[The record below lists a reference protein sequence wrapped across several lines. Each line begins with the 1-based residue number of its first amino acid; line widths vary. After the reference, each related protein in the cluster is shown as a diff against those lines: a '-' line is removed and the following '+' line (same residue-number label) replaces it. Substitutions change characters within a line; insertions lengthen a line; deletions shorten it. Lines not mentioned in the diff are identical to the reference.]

1 MQNNWFLDHTF
12 AEVLI
17 FFFFTGDIFWLSSW
31 NSLGLCIILGES
43 SNLGIFVTD
52 APKKKSNFTKR
63 YTILIAQVTGLKCE
77 TWYEKTKKLLVAEE
91 WYQSAQGLAISKKY
105 WSELVPKAVFK

>member
-12 AEVLI
+12 EEVLI

-52 APKKKSNFTKR
+52 APKKIEFH
-63 YTILIAQVTGLKCE
+63 E
-77 TWYEKTKKLLVAEE
+77 TLHDLDSTSYRPKMWNMIWKTKKLLAAEE
-91 WYQSAQGLAISKKY
+91 WYQRAQGFAISKKY
-105 WSELVPKAVFK
+105 WSELVSKAVYK